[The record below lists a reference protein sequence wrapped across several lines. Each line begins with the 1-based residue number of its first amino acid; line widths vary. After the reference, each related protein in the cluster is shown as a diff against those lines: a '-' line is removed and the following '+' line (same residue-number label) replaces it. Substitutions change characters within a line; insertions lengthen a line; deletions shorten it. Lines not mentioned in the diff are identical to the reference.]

1 MGTHIYGKKTV
12 SVIIPTLNAE
22 KELPIILNNLHNQ
35 NYPIEEVIIID
46 SSSTDHTV
54 DICKNDDLVHLIQ
67 IRQKDFDHGRTRDMA
82 LRSSVGDIV
91 VFLTQDA
98 IPANDRFIQNL
109 INPLL
114 NNEAIISTGKQ
125 IPKQEA
131 TKIEQLIRAFNY
143 PEGSCIKSKKDI
155 ADMGIKTFF
164 CSNVCA
170 AYERNAY
177 LKLGG
182 FEYPL
187 KTNEDMFF
195 AAYAIRNGYKVA
207 YAADAVVYHSHN
219 LTLRQQFKRNYMQ
232 GYEIERHKNLIGN
245 VKIKSEGIQLV
256 KYVSKMLIMGGN
268 IILALYFL
276 LDFSA
281 RFIGNE
287 SGKIAYVISAYMEN
301 MSIKFPVMHK

>member
-22 KELPIILNNLHNQ
+22 RELPTILNNLHNQ
-35 NYPIEEVIIID
+35 NYPIEEVTIID

-143 PEGSCIKSKKDI
+143 PEESCIKSKKDI

-268 IILALYFL
+268 IISFAYFII
-276 LDFSA
+276 DSFT
-281 RFIGNE
+281 RIMGHNI
-287 SGKIAYVISAYMEN
+287 GKISY
-301 MSIKFPVMHK
+301 IKGKFLNHEYKKYSNCM